1 MAGVNTMSKKYTD
14 PFSKATTELT
24 QRFDAATIS
33 KDYKTLS
40 KLIDE
45 AIELIKTETTASQ
58 AQLYYSL
65 ATTYSDFA
73 RFKGLSE
80 DESFK
85 KQLYFFRKSLE
96 LINAEE
102 NEKDEYKP
110 YIIGFKPMLLTN
122 YANALDNCGRKI
134 AAIEQYKEALQIL
147 PQFGMALGNLG
158 RVYTDYGMLEYDPG
172 HSDYFHFHAYT
183 LMDAATVSSDPNTHA
198 DAKKRFEQV
207 LQCYD
212 EDYIDKLFEI
222 LPDIPDYTYDD
233 PTEYAYRKWALDN
246 NLFLNTLNDL
256 PDLKLRFAA
265 DVIQLPSITA
275 DVGSKPIFHGMF
287 NQIKQEYIYA
297 RYLYYSSLDVP
308 DVPHYADKETYL
320 LNLTDYPQ
328 YSIRIENLKT
338 SYKTLYSLFDKLS
351 YCINSYFDLGIKER
365 DVSFNSI
372 WKHTHGY
379 GKNKYNNKNDLNPQK
394 NYALSSLHWICKDFF
409 EKFEASPNPNLQR
422 FRDLRHAME
431 HRYLKV
437 TWIET
442 TDGKYIEDDGLA
454 VYVSESELYDLT
466 MQLMRIVREAI
477 ICLALAIS
485 IEERDRNHKKDPNT
499 KTVSIQIDGYD
510 DLWKR

>member
-1 MAGVNTMSKKYTD
+1 MSKKYTD
-14 PFSKATTELT
+14 PFSRATTELT

-45 AIELIKTETTASQ
+45 AIELIETESTASQ
-58 AQLYYSL
+58 ARLYYSL

-73 RFKGLSE
+73 RFKGVPQ

-85 KQLYFFRKSLE
+85 KQLYYFRKSLE
-96 LINAEE
+96 LINVEE
-102 NEKDEYKP
+102 NQKDEYKP
-110 YIIGFKPMLLTN
+110 YILGFKPMLLTN
-122 YANALDNCGRKI
+122 YANTLDNCGRKI
-134 AAIEQYKEALQIL
+134 AAIEQYKDALRFL

-158 RVYTDYGMLEYDPG
+158 RVYTDYGELEYDPG

-183 LMDAATVSSDPNTHA
+183 LMDEAAVSTDPNTHE
-198 DAKKRFEQV
+198 DAKKLFEQV
-207 LQCYD
+207 LRCYD
-212 EDYIDKLFEI
+212 ENYIDKLYEV
-222 LPDIPDYTYDD
+222 LPEIPDYSYDD
-233 PTEYAYRKWALDN
+233 PIEYTYRKWALDN
-246 NLFLNTLNDL
+246 TLFLNTLNDL

-275 DVGSKPIFHGMF
+275 AVGAKPIFHGMF

-297 RYLYYSSLDVP
+297 RYLYYASLDIP

-338 SYKTLYSLFDKLS
+338 SFKTLYSLFDKIA
-351 YCINSYFDLGIKER
+351 YCINSYFKLGIKER
-365 DVSFNSI
+365 DVSFHSI
-372 WKHTHGY
+372 WKHTHGHGANQY
-379 GKNKYNNKNDLNPQK
+379 DNANDLKPHD
-394 NYALSSLHWICKDFF
+394 NYALSSLYWICKDFF
-409 EKFEASPNPNLQR
+409 EKFEDSPNPNLQK
-422 FRDLRHAME
+422 FRDIRHAME

-437 TWIET
+437 TWMEAT
-442 TDGKYIEDDGLA
+442 NGKYIDDDGLA

-466 MQLMRIVREAI
+466 RQLMHIVREAI

-485 IEERDRNHKKDPNT
+485 IEERDRNQKKDPNT

-510 DLWKR
+510 DAWKV

>member
-1 MAGVNTMSKKYTD
+1 MIGVKTMSKKYTD
-14 PFSKATTELT
+14 PFSKATTDLT
-24 QRFDAATIS
+24 LRFDAATIS
-33 KDYKTLS
+33 KDYETLAA
-40 KLIDE
+40 LINE
-45 AIELIKTETTASQ
+45 AIELIKAETSASQ
-58 AQLYYSL
+58 ARLYYSL

-73 RFKGLSE
+73 KFKGLSK

-85 KQLYFFRKSLE
+85 KQLYYFRKSIV
-96 LINAEE
+96 LINA
-102 NEKDEYKP
+102 KDNDKPEYKP
-110 YIIGFKPMLLTN
+110 FVRGFKAMLFTN

-134 AAIEQYKEALQIL
+134 AAIEQYKNALYSL

-183 LMDAATVSSDPNTHA
+183 LMDEATTSTDPNTHD
-198 DAKKRFEQV
+198 DAKKYFDRV

-212 EDYIDKLFEI
+212 DDYIDKLYEV
-222 LPDIPDYTYDD
+222 LLEIPDYTYDD
-233 PTEYAYRKWALDN
+233 PIEYAYRKWALDN
-246 NLFLNTLNDL
+246 VLFLNTLNDL

-275 DVGSKPIFHGMF
+275 DVGVKPVFHGMF

-297 RYLYYSSLDVP
+297 RYLYYSALDIP
-308 DVPHYADKETYL
+308 GVPHYADKETYL

-338 SYKTLYSLFDKLS
+338 AYKTLYSLFDKIA
-351 YCINSYFDLGIKER
+351 YCINSYFKLGIKER

-372 WKHTHGY
+372 WRHTQGH
-379 GKNKYNNKNDLNPQK
+379 GKNQYDNLNDLNPDD
-394 NYALSSLHWICKDFF
+394 NYALSSLHWICLDFF
-409 EKFEASPNPNLQR
+409 EKFEDSPNPNLQR

-437 TWIET
+437 TWMEA
-442 TDGKYIEDDGLA
+442 TDGNYIGDDGLA

-466 MQLMRIVREAI
+466 MQLMHIVREAI
-477 ICLALAIS
+477 ICLALAIN
-485 IEERDRNHKKDPNT
+485 IEEKERKQKKGPNT
-499 KTVSIQIDGYD
+499 KTVSIQLDGYD
-510 DLWKR
+510 DQWKR

>member
-1 MAGVNTMSKKYTD
+1 MIGVRTMSKQYID

-24 QRFDAATIS
+24 RRFDAATIS
-33 KDYKTLS
+33 RDYETLS
-40 KLIDE
+40 TLLDE
-45 AIELIKTETTASQ
+45 AMVLIRTETSASQ
-58 AQLYYSL
+58 ARLYYSL

-73 RFKGLSE
+73 KFKGLSK
-80 DESFK
+80 DESIK
-85 KQLYFFRKSLE
+85 KQLYYFRKSIE
-96 LINAEE
+96 LINSMDNDKEE
-102 NEKDEYKP
+102 YEP
-110 YIIGFKPMLLTN
+110 FIRGFKAMLFTN

-134 AAIEQYKEALQIL
+134 AAIEQYKNALYSL

-183 LMDAATVSSDPNTHA
+183 LMEEAIASTDPNTHE
-198 DAKKRFEQV
+198 DAKKLFNQV

-212 EDYIDKLFEI
+212 QNYIDKLYEV
-222 LPDIPDYTYDD
+222 LLEIPDYSYDD
-233 PTEYAYRKWALDN
+233 PIEYAYRKWALDN

-265 DVIQLPSITA
+265 DVIQLPNITVDIGA
-275 DVGSKPIFHGMF
+275 KPIFHGMF

-297 RYLYYSSLDVP
+297 RYLYYSSLDIP
-308 DVPHYADKETYL
+308 CTPHYADKETYL

-338 SYKTLYSLFDKLS
+338 SYRTLYSLFDKIA
-351 YCINSYFDLGIKER
+351 YCINSYFKLGIKER
-365 DVSFNSI
+365 DVSFNRI
-372 WKHTHGY
+372 WRHTQGH
-379 GKNKYNNKNDLNPQK
+379 GKNQYDNENALNPDD
-394 NYALSSLHWICKDFF
+394 NYALSSLHWICLDFF
-409 EKFEASPNPNLQR
+409 EKFEDSPNPNLQR

-437 TWIET
+437 TWMEAM
-442 TDGKYIEDDGLA
+442 DGQYIGDDGLA

-466 MQLMRIVREAI
+466 MQLMHIVREAI

-485 IEERDRNHKKDPNT
+485 IEEKDRKERKGTST
-499 KTVSIQIDGYD
+499 KTIPIHIDGYD
-510 DLWKR
+510 DEWKI